1 MALFMR
7 NKMITLCPTTYEL
20 AQKMPNFSSWVRM
33 KLMEM
38 HFDNTHVLLEDVKP
52 IESPCPNCENSGDH
66 YCKPLQMFVKGWSE

>member
-1 MALFMR
+1 MR

-38 HFDNTHVLLEDVKP
+38 HFQDTPGDANSLIPKT
-52 IESPCPNCENSGDH
+52 PCPNCGNTDGDH
-66 YCKPLQMFVKGWSE
+66 FCRPLGMFVRGVYQ